1 MNVAGRNVAI
11 FFLILPFYYAIEN
24 HIFKKNRIKIKKSIR
39 NERKSKKI
47 LMNSKKNK
55 ETKFIIIKKYLI

>member
-39 NERKSKKI
+39 NEKKSKKI
-47 LMNSKKNK
+47 LMNSKK
-55 ETKFIIIKKYLI
+55 TKKQNLLL